1 VALLLQGDWEIT
13 WTDLAKKLMF
23 GHCDL
28 RFCCFE
34 YHQCCF
40 RPANNEDG
48 KLRRGTRVQAEREGR
63 MVLGQGN
70 EHFLAPQLI
79 WWVDLVEKLQ

>member
-1 VALLLQGDWEIT
+1 MALVLQGDWEIT
-13 WTDLAKKLMF
+13 WPDLAKKLMF

-63 MVLGQGN
+63 MVLGQKSGK
-70 EHFLAPQLI
+70 L
-79 WWVDLVEKLQ
+79 WVEQGLCEQPF